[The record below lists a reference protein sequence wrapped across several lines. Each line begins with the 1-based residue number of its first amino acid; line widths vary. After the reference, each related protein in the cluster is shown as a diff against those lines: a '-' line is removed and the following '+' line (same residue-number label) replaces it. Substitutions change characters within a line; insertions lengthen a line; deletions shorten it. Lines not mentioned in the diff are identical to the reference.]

1 MTTTS
6 ASAQFIPAGFVPTE
20 EQRKIQIS
28 RNRTT
33 LVIANAGAA
42 KTTTLAL
49 RIGEALTRGL
59 APEDILALTFT
70 DEARQVLQARLK
82 EVGIAY
88 DTARRVNVQTLE
100 GFAQRVLATLEDG
113 KPETLP
119 SRREQQSHAL
129 AALETVADSNP
140 QYAESLDIRT
150 HNTAVSQF
158 LDNLLRLKATMA
170 ISVDDGDDPEYAA
183 DSAGVPL
190 TDYLWAIEYEKLRV
204 DVFGQVAARG
214 FFDATYDLASRLRAE
229 PDARYQLPHFKLV
242 VCDEMHDVNEAS
254 FRILEALMS
263 IGTSYFIG
271 VGDKDQVIYSHLGA
285 DESFLQHRIASS
297 FPDCARLALTMTYR
311 HGPHLA
317 YAMEAFK
324 HKPVDSC
331 LPLRTEIREPTY
343 AAAPGGCGAEVVK
356 AVLQWKQDKKPLDG
370 CGILLRDAH
379 QSIEVENALMNAG
392 VQYRTLTMPSYLLRE
407 EILFLRGMIA
417 IALDDFHHVAAP
429 ATREAIVGALATF
442 AQVPLTPQELRE
454 AQTTL
459 AKEPSALKH
468 FFDGQIQRVGSVAA
482 RTRIAEAVSHL
493 RGLSAD
499 APAQD
504 ALEEVCRIMDM
515 ENLARRLYINPYDA
529 SVVSKS
535 VRGFIMTAGDS
546 GKTLR
551 QFSEWIGAAEA
562 FAGARPG
569 KTTVLIDC
577 IANVKGKEFDHV
589 ILPFMEA
596 GEFPSPLRELEE
608 EKNLFY
614 VAATRAKSRL
624 TLIAPETPA
633 QRSPF
638 MAQLQLSSIQARA
651 DNTLRRNLAAPTQAL
666 GHRDLKVAYANRDVV
681 KKLGAQWDKTR
692 KVWYV
697 PANLD
702 PEPFRQWF
710 ADLP

>member
-1 MTTTS
+1 MTTPS
-6 ASAQFIPAGFVPTE
+6 VSAQFTPAGFVPTE
-20 EQRKIQIS
+20 EQRKIQTS

-59 APEDILALTFT
+59 PPEEILALTFT
-70 DEARQVLQARLK
+70 DEARQVLQTRLQD
-82 EVGIAY
+82 VGIAY
-88 DTARRVNVQTLE
+88 ATARRVNVQTME
-100 GFAQRVLATLEDG
+100 GFAQRVLANLEDG
-113 KPETLP
+113 KPEILH
-119 SRREQQSHAL
+119 SRREQQDLAL
-129 AALETVADSNP
+129 AALESVALSNP
-140 QYAESLDIRT
+140 QYADSLDIRT

-170 ISVDDGDDPEYAA
+170 VSADGSDDPEYAA
-183 DSAGVPL
+183 ASAGVPL
-190 TDYLWAIEYEKLRV
+190 TDYLWAVEYERQRV

-214 FFDATYDLASRLRAE
+214 FFDASYDLASRLSAD
-229 PDARYQLPHFKLV
+229 PDARHQLPHFKLV

-254 FRILEALMS
+254 FRILEALLGVDVS
-263 IGTSYFIG
+263 WFVG

-285 DESFLQHRIASS
+285 DESFLQHRVAAS

-324 HKPVDSC
+324 NKPVDSN
-331 LPLRTEIREPTY
+331 LPLRTDIRESAY
-343 AAAPGGCGAEVVK
+343 AAAPGACGAEVLK
-356 AVLQWKQDKKPLDG
+356 AVQQWKQDKRPLDG
-370 CGILLRDAH
+370 CCILLRDAH
-379 QSIEVENALMNAG
+379 QSIEIENALMNAG
-392 VQYRTLTMPSYLLRE
+392 VQYRTLTMHSYLLRE

-442 AQVPLTPQELRE
+442 AQVPLSPQDLRE
-454 AQTTL
+454 AQATL
-459 AKEPSALKH
+459 SKEPSALKH
-468 FFDGQIQRVGSVAA
+468 FFDGQIQRVGNVAA
-482 RTRIAEAVSHL
+482 RTRIADAVSHL

-499 APAQD
+499 APAHG

-515 ENLARRLYINPYDA
+515 ENLARRLYIHPYDA
-529 SVVSKS
+529 SVVTKS
-535 VRGFIMTAGDS
+535 VQGFIATASES

-551 QFSEWIGAAEA
+551 EFSEWIGAAEA

-569 KTTVLIDC
+569 KNTVLIDC
-577 IANVKGKEFDHV
+577 IANVKGKEFAHV
-589 ILPFMEA
+589 VLPFMDA
-596 GEFPSPLRELEE
+596 GEFPNPLRELEE
-608 EKNLFY
+608 ERNLFY
-614 VAATRAKSRL
+614 VAATRTKSRL
-624 TLIAPETPA
+624 SLIAPEASA

-638 MAQLQLSSIQARA
+638 LAQMQLDSIQARA
-651 DNTLRRNLAAPTQAL
+651 DNTLRRNLAVPAKAL

-681 KKLGAQWDKTR
+681 KKMGAQWDRTR

-697 PANLD
+697 PAHLD
-702 PEPFRQWF
+702 PEPFREWF